1 MQQHEYSNDTHNLNQ
16 YSNHGQSMGR
26 QGNNTK
32 RSLGKH
38 ANFLNA
44 TTEPSRGFDLLQLAT
59 SALSLF
65 PLWIN
70 TFKEQKRP
78 PELMKNTQNLV
89 SLSTRLITKLV
100 NPVGCIW

>member
-59 SALSLF
+59 SALSLPTLNQYIQRAETATRAHEKHTEPGF
-65 PLWIN
+65 TLN
-70 TFKEQKRP
+70 TP
-78 PELMKNTQNLV
+78 HY
-89 SLSTRLITKLV
+89 
-100 NPVGCIW
+100 